1 MIHGNFEYGVSEIQE
16 DREGKEQEPE
26 RRKSLQAEKEKIGKT
41 GKEGI
46 LSWIRES
53 GFSLER
59 LAGQYPELEIL
70 KGVQQNPEYHAEGDV
85 YIHTEL
91 VCRQMC
97 SLAEWSRLTER
108 KQELLFLAAAFHD
121 IGKPAATRFEDG
133 RWTSPKHTIVGEKVF
148 RAMAYRGGKR
158 FGMSFRE
165 RELAAKL
172 VRFHGLPVWFWK
184 KKRMDYD
191 LLRAAEVAPLKLLW
205 ILAKADAR
213 GRISRTPGELE
224 EHGKLFAEY
233 ARELGVW
240 EKPYPFANA
249 CTRYQY
255 FHKEDMQP
263 GAQLYDNTE
272 FDVWMMAGLPLA
284 GKDTWIEKNG
294 AGMAVISLD
303 EIRGELGISPREGS
317 GKVANLAIERAR
329 KLLRKKEPFIWNATN
344 LMQETRQRL
353 AGLFAGYGARV
364 HILYLETPYEELK
377 KRNRERERQIPR
389 KVLEQMIDKLEMP
402 EPWEGYEVIWKES

>member
-1 MIHGNFEYGVSEIQE
+1 MEHG
-16 DREGKEQEPE
+16 R
-26 RRKSLQAEKEKIGKT
+26 
-41 GKEGI
+41 EGI

-53 GFSLER
+53 MFSLDQLTKR
-59 LAGQYPELEIL
+59 YPELEIL
-70 KGVQQNPEYHAEGDV
+70 KGVPQNPEYHGEGDV
-85 YIHTEL
+85 YIHTGL
-91 VCRQMC
+91 VCEQLC
-97 SLAEWSRLTER
+97 SLSEWAGLTDRE
-108 KQELLFLAAAFHD
+108 QEGLFLAAAFHD
-121 IGKPAATRFEDG
+121 IGKPASTRFEEG

-148 RAMAYRGGKR
+148 RAMAYRGGKG
-158 FGMSFRE
+158 FGMTFQE

-184 KKRMDYD
+184 KRRMDYD
-191 LLRAAEVAPLKLLW
+191 LLRAAEVVPLRLLW
-205 ILAKADAR
+205 LLAKADAR
-213 GRISRTPGELE
+213 GRMCQTPGELE
-224 EHGKLFAEY
+224 EQGKLFAEY
-233 ARELGVW
+233 GKELGVW

-249 CTRYQY
+249 YTRYQY
-255 FHKEDMQP
+255 FHKEEMQP
-263 GAQLYDNTE
+263 GVQLYDDTK

-294 AGMAVISLD
+294 AGRTVISLD

-329 KLLRKKEPFIWNATN
+329 KLLRKKESFIWNATN

-353 AGLFAGYGARV
+353 VGLFAGYGARV

>member
-1 MIHGNFEYGVSEIQE
+1 MGGVGE
-16 DREGKEQEPE
+16 DVEAPGVMGVLVTGKPDVALFRNEADQQHDH
-26 RRKSLQAEKEKIGKT
+26 RRDAQAEGGNQHE
-41 GKEGI
+41 
-46 LSWIRES
+46 
-53 GFSLER
+53 
-59 LAGQYPELEIL
+59 
-70 KGVQQNPEYHAEGDV
+70 PEYHARGDV

-329 KLLRKKEPFIWNATN
+329 KLLRKKESFIWNATN

-353 AGLFAGYGARV
+353 VGLFAGYGARV